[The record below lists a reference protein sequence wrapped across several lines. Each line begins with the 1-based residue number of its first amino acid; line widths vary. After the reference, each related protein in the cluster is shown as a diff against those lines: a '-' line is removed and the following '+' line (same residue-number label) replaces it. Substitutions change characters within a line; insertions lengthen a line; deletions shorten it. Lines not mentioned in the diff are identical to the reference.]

1 MFSINKL
8 KSKIMKHLILI
19 FSLITLSKSGFSQ
32 DLKQTKKDSL
42 SVSIVKE
49 RHSQYINK
57 TKPKISYDSARVE
70 MVSDAF
76 YKGFSKMSEE
86 EKKLFIS
93 NFVFERGHFK
103 IPE

>member
-1 MFSINKL
+1 
-8 KSKIMKHLILI
+8 MKNLILI
-19 FSLITLSKSGFSQ
+19 FAMITLNKLGFSQ
-32 DLKQTKKDSL
+32 DLKHTKKDTL
-42 SVSIVKE
+42 SVSNVKE
-49 RHSQYINK
+49 IPSQDINK
-57 TKPKISYDSARVE
+57 IKPKISLDSARVE

-93 NFVFERGHFK
+93 NFVIERGHFK

>member
-1 MFSINKL
+1 
-8 KSKIMKHLILI
+8 MKNLILI
-19 FSLITLSKSGFSQ
+19 FAMITLNKLGFSQ
-32 DLKQTKKDSL
+32 DLKQSKKDTL
-42 SVSIVKE
+42 SVSIIKE
-49 RHSQYINK
+49 RPVHEINK
-57 TKPKISYDSARVE
+57 TKPKIPYDSARIE

>member
-1 MFSINKL
+1 
-8 KSKIMKHLILI
+8 MKNLILI
-19 FSLITLSKSGFSQ
+19 FAMITLNKLGFSK
-32 DLKQTKKDSL
+32 DLKQSKKDTL
-42 SVSIVKE
+42 SVSIIKE
-49 RHSQYINK
+49 RPVHEINK
-57 TKPKISYDSARVE
+57 TKPKTSYDSARIE